1 MRLRSI
7 TVGLLLLCLPVVR
20 AAESAAPETSSFEQ
34 TRARIDALLQRRD
47 SIPLLLAAPRNPF
60 SRPNE
65 RLPTNPDA
73 SAAADGAKSSALSDR
88 EILDRLATTI
98 QVRGL
103 LEKDGH
109 PAIIIGRKPFGEGDV
124 LAVTYGANTLE
135 VRINRITND
144 TFTLGYK
151 EAELTLR
158 LPR

>member
-1 MRLRSI
+1 MLRFP
-7 TVGLLLLCLPVVR
+7 VFVLLLLCLPILQATEGV
-20 AAESAAPETSSFEQ
+20 APEASSFEQ

-47 SIPLLLAAPRNPF
+47 ALPLLPAAPRNPF

-65 RLPTNPDA
+65 R
-73 SAAADGAKSSALSDR
+73 AAANLDALAGADAAKRTALSDR
-88 EILDRLATTI
+88 ELLERLALAV
-98 QVRGL
+98 QVRGI
-103 LEKDGH
+103 LETGGH
-109 PAIIIGRKPFGEGDV
+109 PAIIIGRKPFGEGDT
-124 LAVTYGANTLE
+124 LSISYGATTLE